1 MGRGEFVSLT
11 RQSAIFLSSLSCIF
25 TLKNSF
31 SSNLLVTKAGGF
43 QVKNSGG
50 NGQKKLV
57 GLLADVALKT
67 YLIGGWRAIHNYMD
81 DKNINALSRANKIM
95 MS

>member
-1 MGRGEFVSLT
+1 MGEGDVVFLT
-11 RQSAIFLSSLSCIF
+11 PKTGAFLNPLVFSPSIF
-25 TLKNSF
+25 
-31 SSNLLVTKAGGF
+31 GD
-43 QVKNSGG
+43 KNSGE
-50 NGQKKLV
+50 NGRKKLV

-95 MS
+95 IF

>member
-1 MGRGEFVSLT
+1 MLFLNPLVFSASIFRG
-11 RQSAIFLSSLSCIF
+11 
-25 TLKNSF
+25 
-31 SSNLLVTKAGGF
+31 
-43 QVKNSGG
+43 KNSGE

-81 DKNINALSRANKIM
+81 DTRSLVLSAP
-95 MS
+95 